1 MNAGSVHKVFIGTT
15 VALLLLSVTAAAY
28 LQMPFLLLIPLILA
42 ALFLWIQ
49 YPALLFYSLLAT
61 IPWSFEYQVNSSLA
75 TDLPDEPIMIV
86 AAFIAIVLTTYNSGI
101 RSKKYMHPVL
111 ILLTVQLAW
120 TIITVCTSTF
130 PVISIKYL
138 LAKSWYLLAFVIFP
152 LFILNKKK
160 VLKNGAVVLT
170 VSMLVFMTVALIK
183 HGQYNWAFEDI
194 NRALSPVYR
203 NHVTYSALLVFIVP
217 LLLAFIKTTTQPQ
230 QKLLWIILSIT
241 IIALFL
247 SYSRGAWLA
256 FILGLVSY
264 TLIKKKLLATAY
276 IAVAVLIISSVIWLQ
291 HKNKYL
297 QFAHDYTST
306 IYHSNFSE
314 HLVATYKMKDVS
326 TAERYYRWIAGI
338 RMGTDKWDVGF
349 GPNTFYHNY
358 KSYTIPAF
366 KTWVS
371 DNREHSTVHNYF
383 LLVLVEQGVPG
394 FVLFLLLVGVLF
406 WYAQLI
412 YHRTND
418 AFWKRTIS
426 TIASILVMICTVN
439 FLSDLVETDK
449 VGSIF
454 YLCIAVLIIADTQTK
469 KIPGENKPT

>member
-1 MNAGSVHKVFIGTT
+1 M
-15 VALLLLSVTAAAY
+15 
-28 LQMPFLLLIPLILA
+28 
-42 ALFLWIQ
+42 
-49 YPALLFYSLLAT
+49 
-61 IPWSFEYQVNSSLA
+61 
-75 TDLPDEPIMIV
+75 
-86 AAFIAIVLTTYNSGI
+86 
-101 RSKKYMHPVL
+101 
-111 ILLTVQLAW
+111 
-120 TIITVCTSTF
+120 
-130 PVISIKYL
+130 
-138 LAKSWYLLAFVIFP
+138 
-152 LFILNKKK
+152 
-160 VLKNGAVVLT
+160 
-170 VSMLVFMTVALIK
+170 
-183 HGQYNWAFEDI
+183 
-194 NRALSPVYR
+194 
-203 NHVTYSALLVFIVP
+203 
-217 LLLAFIKTTTQPQ
+217 
-230 QKLLWIILSIT
+230 
-241 IIALFL
+241 
-247 SYSRGAWLA
+247 
-256 FILGLVSY
+256 
-264 TLIKKKLLATAY
+264 IKKKLLVTAY